1 VLQFLYQEIG
11 LKTYQNKS
19 VAVDAQLR
27 THVNLK
33 RKARFD
39 FGSAGKRFE

>member
-1 VLQFLYQEIG
+1 MLQFLYQEIG
-11 LKTYQNKS
+11 LKTYQSKS

-39 FGSAGKRFE
+39 FGPVAKTFE